1 MENRPNIELRSDEVT
16 DILRRPP
23 GWVIRW
29 GITGIMILIIFLLAG
44 SLIFKYPD
52 KIVAPITISSENMPV
67 KILTRS
73 SGRLTSFFVRDH
85 ESVKKDQIIAV
96 IENTTDLD
104 AYFHLSE
111 RADSVE
117 ASLLRGGDS
126 EIRLASMFG
135 THLGELQEDY
145 TSLYSVISEYNAFVK
160 NNYHRRKA
168 ERIRSQIK
176 FQKMQVSASSRQL
189 ALSVERSKLSRKNW
203 ERDSTLYTQKAIS
216 TSELER
222 SRKEWLEAVNQYEN
236 QYTSFNNL
244 NIQVEQAEQTI
255 FDLEE
260 ERSKGIRDFHRSI
273 KSKLDNLRSSASAWE
288 KSYLLKSPVEGRISL
303 SKFWDKNQNIG
314 IGEVVA
320 TVIPSGETKVIG
332 KIYIPVHGAGKVK
345 IGQKVN
351 VKIDNYPYLEY
362 GMVTDSVEGISEVP
376 AVIDNK
382 TVYIVTVQ
390 FPRKLVTGYK
400 IEIPSSEEMTG
411 VAEII
416 TTDISVLKRII
427 YPIRHMLE
435 RVTRS

>member
-1 MENRPNIELRSDEVT
+1 M
-16 DILRRPP
+16 
-23 GWVIRW
+23 
-29 GITGIMILIIFLLAG
+29 
-44 SLIFKYPD
+44 
-52 KIVAPITISSENMPV
+52 
-67 KILTRS
+67 
-73 SGRLTSFFVRDH
+73 
-85 ESVKKDQIIAV
+85 
-96 IENTTDLD
+96 
-104 AYFHLSE
+104 
-111 RADSVE
+111 
-117 ASLLRGGDS
+117 
-126 EIRLASMFG
+126 
-135 THLGELQEDY
+135 
-145 TSLYSVISEYNAFVK
+145 
-160 NNYHRRKA
+160 
-168 ERIRSQIK
+168 
-176 FQKMQVSASSRQL
+176 
-189 ALSVERSKLSRKNW
+189 
-203 ERDSTLYTQKAIS
+203 
-216 TSELER
+216 
-222 SRKEWLEAVNQYEN
+222 
-236 QYTSFNNL
+236 
-244 NIQVEQAEQTI
+244 
-255 FDLEE
+255 
-260 ERSKGIRDFHRSI
+260 
-273 KSKLDNLRSSASAWE
+273 
-288 KSYLLKSPVEGRISL
+288 KSPVEGRISL

>member
-1 MENRPNIELRSDEVT
+1 
-16 DILRRPP
+16 
-23 GWVIRW
+23 
-29 GITGIMILIIFLLAG
+29 
-44 SLIFKYPD
+44 
-52 KIVAPITISSENMPV
+52 
-67 KILTRS
+67 
-73 SGRLTSFFVRDH
+73 
-85 ESVKKDQIIAV
+85 
-96 IENTTDLD
+96 
-104 AYFHLSE
+104 
-111 RADSVE
+111 
-117 ASLLRGGDS
+117 
-126 EIRLASMFG
+126 
-135 THLGELQEDY
+135 
-145 TSLYSVISEYNAFVK
+145 
-160 NNYHRRKA
+160 
-168 ERIRSQIK
+168 
-176 FQKMQVSASSRQL
+176 MQVSASIRQL
-189 ALSVERSKLSRKNW
+189 SLSLERTKLSGKNW
-203 ERDSTLYTQKAIS
+203 ERDSSLYSQKAIS
-216 TSELER
+216 ASEVER
-222 SRKEWLEAVNQYEN
+222 SRKEWLEAINQYEN

-400 IEIPSSEEMTG
+400 IEIPSNEEMTG

-435 RVTRS
+435 RITRS